1 MYYED
6 MSKTAVDILNRAKRL
21 SPAERADI
29 AAELLASLD
38 GEPDK
43 DVEAA
48 WTAEIQRRVERI
60 RSGEAKGRPWSEVRK
75 RLKRSE

>member
-1 MYYED
+1 

-21 SPAERADI
+21 SLTERADL

-48 WTAEIQRRVERI
+48 WSAEITRRVERI
-60 RSGEAKGRPWSEVRK
+60 RSGQANGRAWSEVRK